1 MVTMVQTPADGD
13 VPTKL
18 EFVLPTS
25 HINVRV
31 VAHGAEAN
39 TGTHEEKDVVI
50 HDARIDPQN
59 YTLDTSG
66 FELVDHPTNVSPIHH
81 TSNVR
86 WKIGMTRKKSNEC
99 TTRKSKKC

>member
-1 MVTMVQTPADGD
+1 MVSMVQTQADGD

-39 TGTHEEKDVVI
+39 TGKHEEKDVLI

-66 FELVDHPTNVSPIHH
+66 FELVHHPTKVSRTH
-81 TSNVR
+81 TSANKR
-86 WKIGMTRKKSNEC
+86 WEIGTTRKKSREY
-99 TTRKSKKC
+99 TMRK